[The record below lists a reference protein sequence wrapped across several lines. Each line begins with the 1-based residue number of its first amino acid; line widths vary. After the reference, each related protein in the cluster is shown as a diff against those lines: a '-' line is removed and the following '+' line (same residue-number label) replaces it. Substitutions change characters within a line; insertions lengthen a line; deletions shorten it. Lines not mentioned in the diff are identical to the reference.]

1 MLPKLVASNKPA
13 DVINASTKAF
23 EKLPKIR
30 DAIQALS
37 VLRGVGPATASGK
50 AVQKEL
56 FACGFFRSNIAY
68 IIRSQLSV

>member
-23 EKLPKIR
+23 DKLPKIR
-30 DAIQALS
+30 EAIEAMS

-50 AVQKEL
+50 IKWVPNL
-56 FACGFFRSNIAY
+56 G
-68 IIRSQLSV
+68 